1 MTRTEEIEL
10 SAKGNGI
17 SILDLKKLLRLID
30 PHKSISPIKIGM
42 AWKDFCKS
50 NQSVWLDP
58 TLDTMSLF
66 VGWLLTNKIL

>member
-10 SAKGNGI
+10 AAKGNVI
-17 SILDLKKLLRLID
+17 SVFDLKKLLRLVD
-30 PHKSISPIKIGM
+30 PHKIISPIKTAM

-50 NQSVWLDP
+50 HQSVWLDP

-66 VGWLLTNKIL
+66 AGWLLTEKVL